1 MSVTQALAKEILSTS
16 FEDVPRPAINR
27 LKRLFVDHV
36 GITYMGHR
44 ATGQALTAYAK
55 EVSGRPEALLI
66 GTKDRVSCEIAAAVN
81 AQVCR
86 NTDFEDSGPGLHP
99 GPLITHTAHAVAQR
113 VGCSGKDM
121 LTAMAI
127 GHDLNCRFFA
137 ASKAGPDIRHNN
149 MVAAAIAARL
159 LGFDQEQVGRALSVA
174 WEFPIKSINYTGPKV
189 DKRITALGMGNI
201 FSVRAGL
208 QAALMTAHGFESVP
222 DEIDQMGDQYD
233 LDKLVDHSA
242 RFEETQRNL
251 FLKPWPTSHMCHMV
265 VQSIEELVDEND
277 LQPDDIISIKAGLPN
292 VYLMP
297 HQNNPHPAR
306 YWEAIY
312 STAWAFAMAVHR
324 VPSGP
329 DWFTDERIADAVC
342 HATADKVEIV
352 EDAAATAA
360 YQALDLPAV
369 DGWVEIKS
377 TKGDL
382 ARSRTLNDTWG
393 SPATPMPDDIF
404 HGKFMRV
411 TEPSLGTVGAQT
423 LYDALQDIENCGAV
437 SDISALM

>member
-1 MSVTQALAKEILSTS
+1 
-16 FEDVPRPAINR
+16 
-27 LKRLFVDHV
+27 
-36 GITYMGHR
+36 
-44 ATGQALTAYAK
+44 
-55 EVSGRPEALLI
+55 
-66 GTKDRVSCEIAAAVN
+66 
-81 AQVCR
+81 
-86 NTDFEDSGPGLHP
+86 
-99 GPLITHTAHAVAQR
+99 
-113 VGCSGKDM
+113 
-121 LTAMAI
+121 
-127 GHDLNCRFFA
+127 
-137 ASKAGPDIRHNN
+137 
-149 MVAAAIAARL
+149 
-159 LGFDQEQVGRALSVA
+159 
-174 WEFPIKSINYTGPKV
+174 
-189 DKRITALGMGNI
+189 
-201 FSVRAGL
+201 
-208 QAALMTAHGFESVP
+208 MTAHGFESVP

-411 TEPSLGTVGAQT
+411 TEPSLSTVGGQT
-423 LYDALQDIENCGAV
+423 LYDALQDIESCGAV